1 MTPMPTRHTI
11 TILALLTLAMF
22 NLGAGEP
29 AANTGTIAG
38 IITGTD
44 GKPAA
49 TRDVAIYPSQPEK
62 GGGPNQKAPKPIATV
77 KTNDKGEY
85 TVPGVPPGTYR
96 LIAGVPF
103 RESAMANVTVK
114 AGQRTTQNLTLK
126 GRRVY

>member
-1 MTPMPTRHTI
+1 MRSARHIT
-11 TILALLTLAMF
+11 TILALFTIAIL

-29 AANTGTIAG
+29 APNTGIITG

-49 TRDVAIYPSQPEK
+49 SRDVAIYPNQPEK
-62 GGGPNQKAPKPIATV
+62 GGANQKAPKPIATV

-85 TVPGVPPGTYR
+85 NVPNLPPGVYR